1 MDNPRN
7 TDNSGYTRN
16 KDKQVQTLEKTKG
29 GIRNGQS
36 KKHWQL
42 WVHKTQDEDKQA
54 QTLEKANGAI
64 RNGQSK
70 KHWQLWVHKTQDEDK
85 QAQKTITEHII
96 PKR

>member
-54 QTLEKANGAI
+54 QTLEKAKVESGMDNP
-64 RNGQSK
+64 RNTGNSGYTR
-70 KHWQLWVHKTQDEDK
+70 HRTKTNK
-85 QAQKTITEHII
+85 Y
-96 PKR
+96 KR